1 MCAVADF
8 YNAAKSLRPLIQV
21 ATSISGSFNYI
32 VAFRLT
38 RQDTAPLELACRMHE
53 FGCESM
59 LDFLFHLLPLYWHA
73 DEPNRRKHD
82 RRYLHLIPLYGHD
95 QSGDYHDRYF
105 LLFPLAMVAFDRQT
119 ERPERDVLFPLF
131 HHQTDLNGSQTRLIP
146 SIVPGKAGETT
157 ADIAM

>member
-82 RRYLHLIPLYGHD
+82 RLR
-95 QSGDYHDRYF
+95 
-105 LLFPLAMVAFDRQT
+105 LLWMRM
-119 ERPERDVLFPLF
+119 
-131 HHQTDLNGSQTRLIP
+131 G
-146 SIVPGKAGETT
+146 G
-157 ADIAM
+157 ADK